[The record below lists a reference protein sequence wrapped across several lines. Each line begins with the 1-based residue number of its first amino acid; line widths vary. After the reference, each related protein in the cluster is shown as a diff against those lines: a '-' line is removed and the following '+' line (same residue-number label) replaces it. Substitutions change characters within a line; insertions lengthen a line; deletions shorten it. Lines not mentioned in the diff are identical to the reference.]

1 MIFKREKNKTFVII
15 NCEIKY
21 NGLVV
26 SWNKRLI
33 WQKTR
38 QTSGD
43 MEVLKISA
51 IWQYRLLLPTNCV
64 VVYVDKNWKFVT
76 LI

>member
-33 WQKTR
+33 
-38 QTSGD
+38 
-43 MEVLKISA
+43 
-51 IWQYRLLLPTNCV
+51 
-64 VVYVDKNWKFVT
+64 
-76 LI
+76 